1 MGAILRRAPAGQRDA
16 RASADFA
23 PPVSYRRA
31 MAELPAWAVDNRT
44 AVEREA
50 SPYRGLSSE
59 ERWGLMVAACR
70 GAARQIRN
78 RSDRERILAYRDPL
92 PASSAAILR
101 RLREE
106 NRTRR

>member
-1 MGAILRRAPAGQRDA
+1 
-16 RASADFA
+16 
-23 PPVSYRRA
+23 

-44 AVEREA
+44 AVRREA

-59 ERWGLMVAACR
+59 ERGRLMAAACR
-70 GAARQIRN
+70 GAAHQLRN

-92 PASSAAILR
+92 PASSVAILR

-106 NRTRR
+106 YRKQR